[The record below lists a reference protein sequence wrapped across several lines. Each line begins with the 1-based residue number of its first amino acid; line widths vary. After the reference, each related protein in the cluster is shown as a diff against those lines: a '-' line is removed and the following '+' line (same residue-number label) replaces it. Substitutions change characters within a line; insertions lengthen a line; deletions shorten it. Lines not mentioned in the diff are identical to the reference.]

1 VSEDRTGPG
10 LDRMIHEPARL
21 AIMTV
26 LYVAQSADFTYLARE
41 CTLTKGNLS
50 VQLTRLQ
57 EAGYVSVA
65 KGFRGKIPHTTASLT
80 KAGRSAF
87 RSYRDYL
94 ADILD
99 TTEGL

>member
-1 VSEDRTGPG
+1 VSEDWTGPE
-10 LDRMIHEPARL
+10 LDRVIHEPARL

-26 LYVAQSADFTYLARE
+26 LYIAQSADFTYLARE
-41 CTLTKGNLS
+41 CQLTKGNLS
-50 VQLTRLQ
+50 VQLSRLQ

-65 KGFRGKIPHTTASLT
+65 KGFRGKIPNTTASLT

-87 RSYRDYL
+87 RAYRVYL
-94 ADILD
+94 AGILD